1 MYIYY
6 VLRGKRGDEIVEFDD
21 DIEQDTF
28 SGIDLTEGLDVIQHI
43 TNKLHADEQNIEWNE
58 CDLTNEY
65 FDREDSYIF
74 YQQRWIRRSETPWRK
89 E

>member
-6 VLRGKRGDEIVEFDD
+6 VLRGKRGGEVVEFDD
-21 DIEQDTF
+21 DIEQDNF
-28 SGIDLTEGLDVIQHI
+28 AGIDLTEGLDVIQHI
-43 TNKLHADEQNIEWNE
+43 TTKLHAEEQNIEWSE